1 MHIHRMKVKPV
12 SDSRVWPTLRHQR
25 RGVEWVLMARVTSPR
40 APIIKLKKK
49 KSMGRSGQ
57 LVRAGRQVG
66 ESQSVAPPGS
76 GAHLIPW
83 PFLSQLK
90 KKTKKK
96 PTTTKKPNSTHLTL
110 KNKKA
115 NKWVGGEGKE
125 KKSQLS
131 GFIIKNRLI
140 KFETE

>member
-1 MHIHRMKVKPV
+1 
-12 SDSRVWPTLRHQR
+12 
-25 RGVEWVLMARVTSPR
+25 MARVTSPR
-40 APIIKLKKK
+40 APIIKLEEKK

-90 KKTKKK
+90 KKKK
-96 PTTTKKPNSTHLTL
+96 TNN
-110 KNKKA
+110 NKKTQL
-115 NKWVGGEGKE
+115 NRSDIKKQKSQQMGGGGREGKE
-125 KKSQLS
+125 LSQLS